1 MEIEYYNKYLKYK
14 QKYINLIQY
23 GNAISKNKKKTLE
36 DIFPKKLLND
46 DDVYLVHLSE
56 NPNIFLHNKKN
67 IMHFLA
73 KKIQEIEQ
81 IKNYIQ
87 EDNKKIY
94 LLEKIDISY
103 RNIIDKIDK
112 QFSQKDI
119 ANIINE
125 LTQKIEKINLLKE
138 KIHELLI
145 NKLHN
150 KEQHNKNKSEQNKT
164 LLDLFD
170 VCSELEYKK
179 PENIKY
185 SDMIL
190 NRPDIIELLKLLN
203 NNLLSH
209 KVNDKYFSYYD
220 NKYSDNPYRTFP
232 KEHDIIFDDVFVAKP
247 GTFKTNRVYI
257 SGKLIGFYI
266 NDEDSILL
274 LEKDDKE

>member
-1 MEIEYYNKYLKYK
+1 METIYYNKYLKYK
-14 QKYINLIQY
+14 QKYINLVQY
-23 GNAISKNKKKTLE
+23 GSAISKNKKKNLK
-36 DIFPKKLLND
+36 DIFPKKLLED
-46 DDVYLVHLSE
+46 DNVYLVHLSE

-67 IMHFLA
+67 IIHFLA

-81 IKNYIQ
+81 IKNHIL

-103 RNIIDKIDK
+103 RDIIDKIDK
-112 QFSQKDI
+112 QFSQKD
-119 ANIINE
+119 NIIND
-125 LTQKIEKINLLKE
+125 LTQKIIKINLLKE

-145 NKLHN
+145 NKSSS
-150 KEQHNKNKSEQNKT
+150 KEQNNKNKSEQNKT

-170 VCSELEYKK
+170 ICAKLEYKK

-190 NRPDIIELLKLLN
+190 NIPDIIELLKLLN

-209 KVNDKYFSYYD
+209 KVNNKYSSYYD
-220 NKYSDNPYRTFP
+220 NKYSDNPYKTFP
-232 KEHDIIFDDVFVAKP
+232 KEYDMIFDDVFVTKP

-266 NDEDSILL
+266 NDEDSIIL
-274 LEKDDKE
+274 LEKDNKE